1 MTNSNIQL
9 IECVTIANEDYLQSL
24 LAVGFYGLAL
34 KAEVHPLVNH
44 LDFSNTQTK
53 ILLLDDE
60 LPAIE
65 KQGITIS
72 SLATAYWGSAYQA
85 GTTRFYSAIK
95 GYGGYLPTE
104 KLLTFF
110 QAQHLSTGMN
120 LLAFESAYNEA
131 LHQVTTNR

>member
-1 MTNSNIQL
+1 MTNTNIQL

-34 KAEVHPLVNH
+34 KASLLSLTKD

-60 LPAIE
+60 LPAIA

-72 SLATAYWGSAYQA
+72 SLATAYQA
-85 GTTRFYSAIK
+85 GATRFYSAIK

-110 QAQHLSTGMN
+110 QAQQLPTGIN
-120 LLAFESAYNEA
+120 LLAFESAYNES

>member
-34 KAEVHPLVNH
+34 KASLLSLTKD
-44 LDFSNTQTK
+44 LDFSNSQTK

-60 LPAIE
+60 LPAIA

-72 SLATAYWGSAYQA
+72 SLATAYQA
-85 GTTRFYSAIK
+85 GATRFYSAIK

-110 QAQHLSTGMN
+110 QAQQFPMGIN

-131 LHQVTTNR
+131 LHQVASNK

>member
-9 IECVTIANEDYLQSL
+9 IECVTIANEDHLQSL

-34 KAEVHPLVNH
+34 KAELYPLVSH

-53 ILLLDDE
+53 ILLLEDE
-60 LPAIE
+60 LPTIV

-72 SLATAYWGSAYQA
+72 NLATAYQA

-110 QAQHLSTGMN
+110 QAQQLPTGIN
-120 LLAFESAYNEA
+120 LLAFESAYNES

>member
-1 MTNSNIQL
+1 MTNNNLQL

-34 KAEVHPLVNH
+34 KAELHPLVSH

-53 ILLLDDE
+53 ILLLEDE
-60 LPAIE
+60 LPAIA

-72 SLATAYWGSAYQA
+72 SLATAYQA
-85 GTTRFYSAIK
+85 STKRFYSAIK

-110 QAQHLSTGMN
+110 QAQQLPMGIN
-120 LLAFESAYNEA
+120 LFAFESAYNES

>member
-24 LAVGFYGLAL
+24 LSVGYYALAL
-34 KAEVHPLVNH
+34 EASLLSLTKD

-53 ILLLDDE
+53 ILLLNDE
-60 LPAIE
+60 LPTIE

-72 SLATAYWGSAYQA
+72 SLATAYQA

-110 QAQHLSTGMN
+110 QAQHIPTGIN

-131 LHQVTTNR
+131 LHQLTGNR

>member
-24 LAVGFYGLAL
+24 LSVGYYALAL
-34 KAEVHPLVNH
+34 EASLLSLTKD

-53 ILLLDDE
+53 ILLLNDE

-72 SLATAYWGSAYQA
+72 SLATAYQA

-110 QAQHLSTGMN
+110 QAQHLPTGIN
-120 LLAFESAYNEA
+120 LLAFESAYNEV
-131 LHQVTTNR
+131 LHQIIGNR

>member
-34 KAEVHPLVNH
+34 KSRLRPLVSH

-60 LPAIE
+60 LPAIA

-72 SLATAYWGSAYQA
+72 SLATAYQA
-85 GTTRFYSAIK
+85 STKRFYSAIK

-110 QAQHLSTGMN
+110 QAQQLPMGIN
-120 LLAFESAYNEA
+120 LFAFESAYNES

>member
-34 KAEVHPLVNH
+34 KAILLSLTKD

-53 ILLLDDE
+53 ILLLNDE
-60 LPAIE
+60 LPTIE

-72 SLATAYWGSAYQA
+72 SLATAYQA

-110 QAQHLSTGMN
+110 QAQHHPTDIN

-131 LHQVTTNR
+131 LQIFSSL

>member
-34 KAEVHPLVNH
+34 KAELHPLVSH

-60 LPAIE
+60 LPAIA

-72 SLATAYWGSAYQA
+72 SLATVQA

-110 QAQHLSTGMN
+110 QAQHLPTGMN

-131 LHQVTTNR
+131 LHQIIGNR

>member
-24 LAVGFYGLAL
+24 LSVGYYALAL
-34 KAEVHPLVNH
+34 EASLLSLTKD

-53 ILLLDDE
+53 ILLLNDE
-60 LPAIE
+60 LPTIE

-72 SLATAYWGSAYQA
+72 SLATAYQA

-110 QAQHLSTGMN
+110 QAQHLPTGMN

-131 LHQVTTNR
+131 LHQVTSNK

>member
-24 LAVGFYGLAL
+24 LSVGYYALAL
-34 KAEVHPLVNH
+34 EASLLSLTKD
-44 LDFSNTQTK
+44 LDFSNSQTK

-60 LPAIE
+60 QPAIA
-65 KQGITIS
+65 KQGITIR
-72 SLATAYWGSAYQA
+72 SLATAYQA
-85 GTTRFYSAIK
+85 GATRFYSAIK

-131 LHQVTTNR
+131 LHQVAGNK

>member
-24 LAVGFYGLAL
+24 LSVGYYALAL
-34 KAEVHPLVNH
+34 EASLLSLTKD

-60 LPAIE
+60 LPAIK

-72 SLATAYWGSAYQA
+72 SLATAYQA

-110 QAQHLSTGMN
+110 QAQHLPTGMN

-131 LHQVTTNR
+131 LHQVTSNK

>member
-24 LAVGFYGLAL
+24 LSVGYYALAL
-34 KAEVHPLVNH
+34 EASLLSLTKD

-53 ILLLDDE
+53 ILLLNDE
-60 LPAIE
+60 LPTIE

-72 SLATAYWGSAYQA
+72 SLATAYQA

-110 QAQHLSTGMN
+110 QAQHHPTDIN

-131 LHQVTTNR
+131 LHQITGNR

>member
-24 LAVGFYGLAL
+24 LSVGYYALAL
-34 KAEVHPLVNH
+34 EASLLSLTKD

-72 SLATAYWGSAYQA
+72 SLATAYQA

-110 QAQHLSTGMN
+110 QAQHLPTGMN

-131 LHQVTTNR
+131 LKQINN

>member
-24 LAVGFYGLAL
+24 LSVGYYALAL
-34 KAEVHPLVNH
+34 EASLLSLTKD

-53 ILLLDDE
+53 ILLLNDE
-60 LPAIE
+60 LPTIE

-72 SLATAYWGSAYQA
+72 SLATAYQA

-110 QAQHLSTGMN
+110 QAQHLPTGMN
-120 LLAFESAYNEA
+120 LLAFESTYNEA
-131 LHQVTTNR
+131 LQIFSSL

>member
-34 KAEVHPLVNH
+34 KASLLSLTKD
-44 LDFSNTQTK
+44 LDFSNSQTK

-72 SLATAYWGSAYQA
+72 SLATAYGA

-95 GYGGYLPTE
+95 GYGDYLPTE

-110 QAQHLSTGMN
+110 QAQQLPTGIN
-120 LLAFESAYNEA
+120 LIAFESAYNEA
-131 LHQVTTNR
+131 LHQIIGNR

>member
-1 MTNSNIQL
+1 MTNNNIQL

-34 KAEVHPLVNH
+34 KAELHPLVSH
-44 LDFSNTQTK
+44 LEFSNSQTK
-53 ILLLDDE
+53 ILFLDDE
-60 LPAIE
+60 LPNIQ

-72 SLATAYWGSAYQA
+72 SLATAYQASA
-85 GTTRFYSAIK
+85 TRFYSAIK

-110 QAQHLSTGMN
+110 QAQHLPTGIN

-131 LHQVTTNR
+131 LHQVTGNR

>member
-34 KAEVHPLVNH
+34 KASLLSLTKD
-44 LDFSNTQTK
+44 LDFSNSQTK

-60 LPAIE
+60 QPAIA
-65 KQGITIS
+65 KQGITIN
-72 SLATAYWGSAYQA
+72 SLATAYGA

-95 GYGGYLPTE
+95 VME
-104 KLLTFF
+104 AISLLKNSSPSSKPNTS
-110 QAQHLSTGMN
+110 LR
-120 LLAFESAYNEA
+120 
-131 LHQVTTNR
+131 V

>member
-34 KAEVHPLVNH
+34 KASLLSLTKD
-44 LDFSNTQTK
+44 LDFSNTKTK
-53 ILLLDDE
+53 ILFLDDE
-60 LPAIE
+60 LPAIA

-72 SLATAYWGSAYQA
+72 SLATAYQA
-85 GTTRFYSAIK
+85 GATRFYSAIK

-110 QAQHLSTGMN
+110 QAQQFPMGIN

-131 LHQVTTNR
+131 LQIFSSL

>member
-1 MTNSNIQL
+1 MTNNNLQL

-24 LAVGFYGLAL
+24 LAVGFYALAL
-34 KAEVHPLVNH
+34 KAELHPLVSH
-44 LDFSNTQTK
+44 LDFSNTKTK

-60 LPAIE
+60 LPTIE

-72 SLATAYWGSAYQA
+72 SLATAYQA
-85 GTTRFYSAIK
+85 GITRLYSAIK

-110 QAQHLSTGMN
+110 QAQHHPMNIN

>member
-24 LAVGFYGLAL
+24 LSVGYYALAL
-34 KAEVHPLVNH
+34 EASLLSLTKD

-72 SLATAYWGSAYQA
+72 SLATAYQA

-110 QAQHLSTGMN
+110 QAQHHPTDIN

-131 LHQVTTNR
+131 LQIFSSL

>member
-24 LAVGFYGLAL
+24 LSVGYYALAL
-34 KAEVHPLVNH
+34 EASLLSLTKD

-53 ILLLDDE
+53 ILLLNDE
-60 LPAIE
+60 LPTIE

-72 SLATAYWGSAYQA
+72 SLATAYQA

-110 QAQHLSTGMN
+110 QAQHLPTGMN

-131 LHQVTTNR
+131 LHQVADNK

>member
-24 LAVGFYGLAL
+24 LSVGYYALAL
-34 KAEVHPLVNH
+34 EASLLSLTKD

-53 ILLLDDE
+53 ILLLNDE
-60 LPAIE
+60 LPTIE

-72 SLATAYWGSAYQA
+72 SVATAYQA

-110 QAQHLSTGMN
+110 QAQHHPTDIN

-131 LHQVTTNR
+131 LQIFSSL

>member
-1 MTNSNIQL
+1 MTNTNIQL
-9 IECVTIANEDYLQSL
+9 IECVTIANEDYLQFL
-24 LAVGFYGLAL
+24 LAVGFYGLVL
-34 KAEVHPLVNH
+34 KASLLSLTKD

-60 LPAIE
+60 LPAIA

-72 SLATAYWGSAYQA
+72 SLATAYQA
-85 GTTRFYSAIK
+85 GATRFYSAIK

-110 QAQHLSTGMN
+110 QAQHLPTGMN

-131 LHQVTTNR
+131 LHQITSNR

>member
-1 MTNSNIQL
+1 MTNTNIQL

-34 KAEVHPLVNH
+34 KAELYPLVSH

-53 ILLLDDE
+53 ILLLEDE
-60 LPAIE
+60 LPTIV

-72 SLATAYWGSAYQA
+72 NLATAYQA

-110 QAQHLSTGMN
+110 QAQQLPTGIN
-120 LLAFESAYNEA
+120 LLAFESAYNES

>member
-1 MTNSNIQL
+1 MTNSNIKL

-24 LAVGFYGLAL
+24 LSVGYYALAL
-34 KAEVHPLVNH
+34 EASLLSLTKD

-72 SLATAYWGSAYQA
+72 SLATAYRS

-131 LHQVTTNR
+131 LHQVTSNK

>member
-34 KAEVHPLVNH
+34 KAILLSLTKD

-60 LPAIE
+60 LPAIA

-72 SLATAYWGSAYQA
+72 SLATAYQPGA
-85 GTTRFYSAIK
+85 TRFYSAIK
-95 GYGGYLPTE
+95 GYGDYLPTE

-110 QAQHLSTGMN
+110 QAQQLPTGIN
-120 LLAFESAYNEA
+120 LIAFESAYNEA
-131 LHQVTTNR
+131 LKQINN

>member
-34 KAEVHPLVNH
+34 KASLLSLTKD
-44 LDFSNTQTK
+44 LDFSNSQTK

-60 LPAIE
+60 LPNIE

-72 SLATAYWGSAYQA
+72 SLATTYQA
-85 GTTRFYSAIK
+85 GATCFYSAIK

-110 QAQHLSTGMN
+110 QTQHLPTGMN

-131 LHQVTTNR
+131 LHQIIGNR

>member
-24 LAVGFYGLAL
+24 LSVGYYALAL
-34 KAEVHPLVNH
+34 EASLLSLTKD
-44 LDFSNTQTK
+44 LDFSNSQTK

-60 LPAIE
+60 QPAIA
-65 KQGITIS
+65 KQGITIR
-72 SLATAYWGSAYQA
+72 SLATAYQA
-85 GTTRFYSAIK
+85 GATRFYSAIK

-131 LHQVTTNR
+131 LHQVASNK

>member
-24 LAVGFYGLAL
+24 LSVGYYALAL
-34 KAEVHPLVNH
+34 EASLLSLTKD

-72 SLATAYWGSAYQA
+72 SLATAYQA

-110 QAQHLSTGMN
+110 QAQQLPTGIN
-120 LLAFESAYNEA
+120 LLAFESAYNES

>member
-24 LAVGFYGLAL
+24 LSVGYYALAL
-34 KAEVHPLVNH
+34 EASLLSLTKD
-44 LDFSNTQTK
+44 LDFSNSQTK
-53 ILLLDDE
+53 ILLLDNE

-72 SLATAYWGSAYQA
+72 SLATAYQA

-110 QAQHLSTGMN
+110 QAQHIPTGIN

-131 LHQVTTNR
+131 LHQLTGNR

>member
-1 MTNSNIQL
+1 M
-9 IECVTIANEDYLQSL
+9 
-24 LAVGFYGLAL
+24 AVGFYGLAL
-34 KAEVHPLVNH
+34 KAELHPLVSH

-53 ILLLDDE
+53 ILFLDDK
-60 LPAIE
+60 LPAIV

-72 SLATAYWGSAYQA
+72 SLATAYQA

-110 QAQHLSTGMN
+110 QAQHLSTGID
-120 LLAFESAYNEA
+120 LLAFESAYNEV
-131 LHQVTTNR
+131 LKQINN

>member
-24 LAVGFYGLAL
+24 LSVGYYALAL
-34 KAEVHPLVNH
+34 EASLLSLTKD
-44 LDFSNTQTK
+44 LDFSNSQTK

-60 LPAIE
+60 QPAIA
-65 KQGITIS
+65 KQGITIR
-72 SLATAYWGSAYQA
+72 SLATAYQA
-85 GTTRFYSAIK
+85 GATRFYSAIK

-110 QAQHLSTGMN
+110 QAQHLPTGIN

-131 LHQVTTNR
+131 LHQIIGNR

>member
-1 MTNSNIQL
+1 MTNNNLQL

-24 LAVGFYGLAL
+24 LAVGFYALAL
-34 KAEVHPLVNH
+34 KAELHPLVSH
-44 LDFSNTQTK
+44 LDFSNSQTK

-72 SLATAYWGSAYQA
+72 SLATAYQA
-85 GTTRFYSAIK
+85 GTTRFYGAIK

-110 QAQHLSTGMN
+110 QSQHLPTGIN
-120 LLAFESAYNEA
+120 LLAFESAYNET
-131 LHQVTTNR
+131 LHQITGNR

>member
-1 MTNSNIQL
+1 MTNNNLQIV
-9 IECVTIANEDYLQSL
+9 ECVTIANEDYLQSL
-24 LAVGFYGLAL
+24 LAVGFYGLVL
-34 KAEVHPLVNH
+34 KAELHPLVSY

-72 SLATAYWGSAYQA
+72 SLATVYQA

-95 GYGGYLPTE
+95 GYGGYFPTE
-104 KLLTFF
+104 KLFTFF
-110 QAQHLSTGMN
+110 QAQHHPMDIN

>member
-34 KAEVHPLVNH
+34 KASLLSLTKD

-60 LPAIE
+60 LPAIA

-72 SLATAYWGSAYQA
+72 SLATAYQA
-85 GTTRFYSAIK
+85 GATRFYSAIK

-110 QAQHLSTGMN
+110 QAQQLPTGIN

-131 LHQVTTNR
+131 LHQVTSNK

>member
-24 LAVGFYGLAL
+24 LSVGYYALAL
-34 KAEVHPLVNH
+34 EASLLSLTKD
-44 LDFSNTQTK
+44 LDFLNTQTK

-72 SLATAYWGSAYQA
+72 SLATAYQA

-110 QAQHLSTGMN
+110 QAQHLPTGMN

-131 LHQVTTNR
+131 LQIFSSL